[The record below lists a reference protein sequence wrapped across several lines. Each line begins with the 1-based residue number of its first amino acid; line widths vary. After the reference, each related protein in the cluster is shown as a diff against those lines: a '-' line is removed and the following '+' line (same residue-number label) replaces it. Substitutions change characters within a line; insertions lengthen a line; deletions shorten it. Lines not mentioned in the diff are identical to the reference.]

1 MKKFHTKNVVKE
13 IIKKRRYLAFML
25 LSILAIK

>member
-1 MKKFHTKNVVKE
+1 MEKFHTTNVVKE
-13 IIKKRRYLAFML
+13 IIQKRGYLAFML